1 MERMGSAMSEARQK
15 GTVYEYRGRNAKTFA
30 VLPGNRNLVVWQKAC
45 ELARLVH
52 DATQG
57 FGPAYYK
64 LRGQTLDAAESTLAN
79 IAEGYCSGSIN
90 NYVRYCEVARGSL
103 GELGTHLHTCELWS
117 LIPAGTLQPIIDLYA
132 DVRFLLDRLL
142 SALREKQADKSW
154 DASYAL
160 REPSAPYLA
169 GGQPVE
175 AIALDEVETFHQS
188 HPEFTTP

>member
-1 MERMGSAMSEARQK
+1 MSDAKLK
-15 GTVYEYRGRNAKTFA
+15 GRVYKYPGRNSKTFA
-30 VLPGNRNLVVWQKAC
+30 VLPGYRNLIVWQKAC

-64 LRGQTLDAAESTLAN
+64 LRGQTLDAAESVPAN

-90 NYVRYCEVARGSL
+90 NYVCYCEISRGSL
-103 GELGTHLHTCELWS
+103 GELGTHLHTCELWN
-117 LIPAGTLQPIIDLYA
+117 LIPASTLEPIVELYS

-142 SALREKQADKSW
+142 SALREKQAAKTWGS
-154 DASYAL
+154 SYAV
-160 REPSAPYLA
+160 REPRTHYATGDESTVD
-169 GGQPVE
+169 GE
-175 AIALDEVETFHQS
+175 RDEVETFHQS